1 MMHRNGQQLI
11 VLPAAVRPGC
21 CCSFKHGFW
30 VERPDGSGGVVRLP
44 AMLKVKDWPPR
55 SAFTQEM
62 QRHFVVR
69 HAALL
74 VSAAP

>member
-1 MMHRNGQQLI
+1 MSTR
-11 VLPAAVRPGC
+11 GC
-21 CCSFKHGFW
+21 CRCCACSFKHGFW
-30 VERPDGSGGVVRLP
+30 VERPDSTGSVARVP

-69 HAALL
+69 LTVLRISKCLVMLTLGVLL
-74 VSAAP
+74 